1 MMTGNGSIG
10 ALGRVDISV
19 VIVSWNTRDLLSRC
33 VASVIRQAEE
43 ASLQVEIIVVDNAS
57 SDGTTDFLKQEYPGV
72 TVIALQVNR
81 GFAAANNLGIAS
93 ARGATL
99 LLLNPDTDML
109 PGSLFALQQ
118 GLHASPRVGMVG
130 ARLLN
135 PDGSLQSAG
144 YRFPGLVQTFLDIFP
159 VHPRLVGSQLN
170 GRMPPGDG
178 LSPFAIDHPLGA
190 CMLVRRAVIEQ
201 VGMLDDQFFMYS
213 EEIDWC
219 RRIKAAG
226 WTILTVPA
234 ARVIHYGGQ
243 STGQML
249 DAMFLHLHRSRNRY
263 FRRYHSPAFVST
275 VGTLMRIGAACQTA
289 RARFGRN
296 AGHAQ
301 RAAVLAKAADQY
313 RYPESDDA

>member
-1 MMTGNGSIG
+1 MMTDNGSIG
-10 ALGRVDISV
+10 TLGHVDTSV

-33 VASVIRQAEE
+33 VASVIRQAED

-72 TVIALQVNR
+72 TVIALQENR

-99 LLLNPDTDML
+99 LLLNPDTEMR
-109 PGSLFALQQ
+109 PGSLSALQQ

-159 VHPRLVGSQLN
+159 VHPRLVGSRLN
-170 GRMPPGDG
+170 GRVPPGDG

-201 VGMLDDQFFMYS
+201 VGMLDDQYFMYS

-226 WTILTVPA
+226 WAILTVPA

-249 DAMFLHLHRSRNRY
+249 DAMFLQLHRSRNRY

-301 RAAVLAKAADQY
+301 RAAALAKAADQY